1 MEGSSTEEGGW
12 AAPYTSLSFQSVLKL
27 LGTGD
32 FFVQEFKLSL
42 CFPSRDVLI
51 RDGVSF
57 SSYWISAI
65 PLLLF
70 TGKSNRSKDGQRG
83 IKNVG
88 KRSLEGGGRGREPYP
103 DASTKR
109 TRTPSEQVGDLGI
122 QSCIPMVR
130 EKSPLKAF
138 PLQDAPDKK
147 ISN

>member
-1 MEGSSTEEGGW
+1 MEGSSTEESGW
-12 AAPYTSLSFQSVLKL
+12 AAPYASLSFQSVLKL

-32 FFVQEFKLSL
+32 SFVQEFKLSL

-57 SSYWISAI
+57 SSYWISSI
-65 PLLLF
+65 TLLLF
-70 TGKSNRSKDGQRG
+70 TGKRNRSKDGQRG
-83 IKNVG
+83 IKKVG

-109 TRTPSEQVGDLGI
+109 TRTPSEQVGI

-130 EKSPLKAF
+130 EKSPLNAF
-138 PLQDAPDKK
+138 PLQDAPNKNLQLV
-147 ISN
+147 S